1 MNGRWVVFRDGRQ
14 HFVEGEAG
22 KGLQPSYAAC
32 GKVEVVAGDARALL
46 QSAVCV
52 RCKARLLEGGPHA

>member
-22 KGLQPSYAAC
+22 KGLQPAYAAC
-32 GKVEVVAGDARALL
+32 GRVEVVAAAGGVPSMLP
-46 QSAVCV
+46 AVCL
-52 RCKARLLEGGPHA
+52 RCKARLIGEVRR